1 MNPIQLIY
9 GIKRVKIRMFP
20 VFSISTAFTAARQ
33 FFKALWLDKSNDRQS
48 KEPV

>member
-33 FFKALWLDKSNDRQS
+33 FFKALWLDKSNGRQS
-48 KEPV
+48 NEPV